1 MFCVTSRA
9 VRRVMFCVTS
19 RLIYLCAEWGPDIQC
34 VRDDVLKSSS
44 QEILIQSIL
53 ASNIVSLFFRRRRKT
68 RGGEDTFGVL

>member
-9 VRRVMFCVTS
+9 VQRVMFCVTS
-19 RLIYLCAEWGPDIQC
+19 RFIYLCAEWGPDIQC

-68 RGGEDTFGVL
+68 RGEEDTFGVL